1 MQLFL
6 HTILFSENLIRYVK
20 EASHFS
26 MLEAKLWHNKTEI
39 KTVKV
44 SKMVGFIRTCDQYP
58 HRINFDNFF
67 NSMILILPQR
77 PIPASPPPPTPP
89 FCWGKNRS
97 PENAVWEEWK
107 FPFCVGGR
115 GVMIKTWGR
124 VLLWGISKNEQIEFF
139 DSQM

>member
-58 HRINFDNFF
+58 HKINFDNFF

-77 PIPASPPPPTPP
+77 PTPSSSPPPLSAREKIDLQKLLFGRNGNFPSA
-89 FCWGKNRS
+89 WG
-97 PENAVWEEWK
+97 
-107 FPFCVGGR
+107 G
-115 GVMIKTWGR
+115 GVMIITWGR

>member
-6 HTILFSENLIRYVK
+6 HTILISENIIKYVK
-20 EASHFS
+20 EPSHFS

-77 PIPASPPPPTPP
+77 PIPASPPPPPLSAGEKIDLQKML
-89 FCWGKNRS
+89 FGRNG
-97 PENAVWEEWK
+97 N
-107 FPFCVGGR
+107 FPSAWGGR